1 MLIVLI
7 IVVDLVM
14 SHVDQIETIK
24 ITNREI
30 GILPNNVPVVDQ
42 FLNNYRTHK
51 ASTTHSVASNSPL
64 MNITNSMHVHRVEDS
79 PYTQPT
85 RKLH

>member
-1 MLIVLI
+1 
-7 IVVDLVM
+7 
-14 SHVDQIETIK
+14 
-24 ITNREI
+24 
-30 GILPNNVPVVDQ
+30 VPVVDQ

-79 PYTQPT
+79 PYTQPI

>member
-1 MLIVLI
+1 
-7 IVVDLVM
+7 M

-24 ITNREI
+24 ITNCEI
-30 GILPNNVPVVDQ
+30 GILPNNVPVVDH

-51 ASTTHSVASNSPL
+51 ASATHSVASNLSL
-64 MNITNSMHVHRVEDS
+64 MNNTNSMHVHRPVEDY
-79 PYTQPT
+79 PYTQPI